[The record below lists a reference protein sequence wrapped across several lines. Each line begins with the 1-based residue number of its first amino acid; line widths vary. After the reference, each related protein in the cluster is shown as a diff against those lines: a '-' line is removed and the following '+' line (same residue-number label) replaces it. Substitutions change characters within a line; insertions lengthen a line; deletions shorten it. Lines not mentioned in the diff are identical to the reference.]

1 MIDMAMPPYPIH
13 CIMPGCSQTA
23 RFKIASHWSDGI
35 TSELKTYY
43 LCCSQCLPACYALAQ
58 RKFLACRLAPT
69 ETLGQPMVF
78 LLQRGL
84 RDQELER
91 RPDLEQ
97 PAIQSDA
104 NPS

>member
-1 MIDMAMPPYPIH
+1 MPWPN
-13 CIMPGCSQTA
+13 
-23 RFKIASHWSDGI
+23 ASS
-35 TSELKTYY
+35 
-43 LCCSQCLPACYALAQ
+43 
-58 RKFLACRLAPT
+58 LACRLAPT